1 MESILEELER
11 YLESFD
17 LAPQEAHTISLFLE
31 RLREEAVRQE
41 V

>member
-11 YLESFD
+11 YLENLD
-17 LAPQEAHTISLFLE
+17 LAPQEAHTISLYLA
-31 RLREEAVRQE
+31 RLREEAMRQE

>member
-11 YLESFD
+11 YLGSLD
-17 LAPQEAHTISLFLE
+17 LAPQEAHTMSLFLAG
-31 RLREEAVRQE
+31 LREEAVRQE